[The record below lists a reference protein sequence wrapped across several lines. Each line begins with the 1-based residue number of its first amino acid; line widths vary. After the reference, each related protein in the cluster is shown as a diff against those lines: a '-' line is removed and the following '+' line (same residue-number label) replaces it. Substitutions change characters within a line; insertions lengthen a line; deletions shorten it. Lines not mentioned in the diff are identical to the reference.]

1 MFMKAPLIFI
11 TVLLIALPALAV
23 PTGSYFY
30 EFGLGG
36 QSMGREAFSVESF
49 GDTLVIQGEAQLSV
63 PQPQML
69 TTRTIVHLPD
79 LELVSTL
86 LITGT
91 GDTLLSVVGEDS
103 VLVAYRGQIGRDVLL
118 PFDGSLVPLDNGVAQ
133 HLWLLAQRRHLFG
146 NEDNLNVLIPQA
158 QYTGPLTWRDATQAS
173 GFIKDEPVD
182 FQRQGFGITG
192 LLSELDIADDGE
204 LLAFRVPLQGF
215 EIRRADFRFAQV
227 NRLEESRFDE
237 KELIVDG
244 GGPDLGG
251 TLTLPEGE
259 GPFPALIMI
268 PGSGPADRN
277 STIGPN
283 RLFFD
288 LAQGL
293 AENGVATLRYDKRTF
308 YYQQNPETAT
318 DSILKNLTLQE
329 EMVDDAEAAFRLLI
343 EQENIDPDRCF
354 ILGHSLGA
362 IGGPLVSRSLEQDE
376 VPVKGLVLMAPPAR
390 DLLTIMLEQYEYLN
404 QLGTLSD
411 ELLEEYLHYGNR
423 IRDAQVG
430 LDETILGAY
439 LNYWDSVVYLKPLRN
454 FQAQDAPALL
464 LFGERD
470 YQVPRTDM
478 VGWRNHLEENPRD
491 NTRVEQLEGLNH
503 LFLQGTGAPNP
514 EEYGKKGELEPE
526 VIELIADWV
535 NGLN

>member
-1 MFMKAPLIFI
+1 MKAPLIF
-11 TVLLIALPALAV
+11 TAMLLLALPALAV

-36 QSMGREAFSVESF
+36 QSIGREAFTVDSF
-49 GDTLVIQGEAQLSV
+49 GDTLVIQGESQLSV

-69 TTRTIVHLPD
+69 TSRTIVHLPD

-91 GDTLLSVVGEDS
+91 GDTLLSMVGEDS
-103 VLVAYRGQIGRDVLL
+103 VLVAYRGQIARDVLL
-118 PFDGSLVPLDNGVAQ
+118 PFDGTLVPLDNGVAQ
-133 HLWLLAQRRHLFG
+133 HLWLLAQRRQLFG
-146 NEDNLNVLIPQA
+146 NEDNLNVLVPQS
-158 QYTGPLTWRDATQAS
+158 QYTGPLTWRDETRAS
-173 GFIKDEPVD
+173 GFIKDESVD

-192 LLSELDIADDGE
+192 LLSELDITDDGE

-215 EIRRADFRFAQV
+215 EIRRADFRFSGV
-227 NRLEESRFDE
+227 NRPKESRFEE
-237 KELIVDG
+237 KDLIVEG
-244 GGPDLGG
+244 GGPGLGG

-259 GPFPALIMI
+259 GPFPALIMMQ
-268 PGSGPADRN
+268 GSGPVDRDA
-277 STIGPN
+277 TIGPN

-308 YYQQNPETAT
+308 YYQQNPEAAT

-329 EMVDDAEAAFRLLI
+329 EVVDDAEAAFRLLI
-343 EQENIDPDRCF
+343 EQEAIDPDRCF

-362 IGGPLVSRSLEQDE
+362 IGAPLVSRSMEKED
-376 VPVKGLVLMAPPAR
+376 VPVKGLVLLAPPAR
-390 DLLTIMLEQYEYLN
+390 DLLTLMLDQYEYLN
-404 QLGTLSD
+404 QLGTLTD

-439 LNYWDSVVYLKPLRN
+439 LNYWDSVVYQKPLRN

-478 VGWRNHLEENPRD
+478 VGWRNHLDENPRE
-491 NTRVEQLEGLNH
+491 NTRLEQLDGLNH
-503 LFLQGTGAPNP
+503 LFLHGVGAPNP
-514 EEYGKKGELEPE
+514 EEYGKRGELEPK